1 MSEMKKTD
9 KPIDPNLTIEINN
22 DEMEALLVRYASEK
36 NTESLNAL
44 ANHMRQSRVLVPAN
58 LNDKKQPIPCFIR
71 SKNGELFIPIYSSKT
86 QIPKEPKSPAI
97 LNMPFI
103 AVDQMAIR
111 PELKCSGIVINP
123 FSNNLIF
130 KEELLKR
137 FDEVEKARREAAK
150 NGMKTVKMTQ
160 KEYTAFERKQFEFRF
175 LPKKL
180 FEEGSAFVET
190 LCEEKETYLDSLYE
204 ESYQQKR
211 LYPYLT
217 EDFSVMAMDISEEL
231 LIIRVDMPTRDM
243 GVGLC
248 SKVYVVWNPKEQTGR
263 YFTIEKG
270 QEDNLLGEIDS
281 KLGRTDW
288 GSAPV
293 EGAEI
298 SRLIELLENEKKQTS

>member
-9 KPIDPNLTIEINN
+9 KPIDPNMTIEINN

-44 ANHMRQSRVLVPAN
+44 ANHMRGSRVLVPAN

-71 SKNGELFIPIYSSKT
+71 NKNGELFIPIYSSKT

-97 LNMPFI
+97 LNMPFL

-150 NGMKTVKMTQ
+150 NGTKTVKMTQ
-160 KEYTAFERKQFEFRF
+160 KEYAAFERKQFEFRF
-175 LPKKL
+175 LPRKL
-180 FEEGSAFVET
+180 FEEGSTFVET
-190 LCEEKETYLDSLYE
+190 LCEEKEEYLDRLYE